1 MVLPKTFSFIGYIYL
16 LSNDK
21 TNSLSNKL
29 LMVPYKSPSIG
40 VSLIKLEISY
50 L

>member
-1 MVLPKTFSFIGYIYL
+1 MGYIYL

-21 TNSLSNKL
+21 TNSSIYSL

>member
-1 MVLPKTFSFIGYIYL
+1 MGYIYL

-21 TNSLSNKL
+21 TNPFIYSL
-29 LMVPYKSPSIG
+29 LMVPYKLPSIG